1 MVPAAPADSEEP
13 LSQEHVA
20 DVQVTLCVR
29 ERKRG
34 GGGGERQNDNTVQ
47 ADPEDSEEPPSQEH
61 VVKFS

>member
-20 DVQVTLCVR
+20 DVQVTVCVR
-29 ERKRG
+29 ERKR

-47 ADPEDSEEPPSQEH
+47 ADPEDSEEPPSQEN